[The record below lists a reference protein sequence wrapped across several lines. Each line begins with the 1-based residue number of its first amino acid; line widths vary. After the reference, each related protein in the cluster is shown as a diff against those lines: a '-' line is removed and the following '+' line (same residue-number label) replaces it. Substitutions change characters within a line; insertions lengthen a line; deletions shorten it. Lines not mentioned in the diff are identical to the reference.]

1 VRYGLADAGGV
12 GEHDLKAVDS
22 QRQLNEA
29 RANRLDQDKTPTN
42 EFSGWYAAF
51 KQQKGRTPNAQE
63 IQQYEVSKA
72 RAGKDTSAADTQK
85 AIQVSEYKQR
95 QLEAIDRQ
103 KEMERTKRY
112 AEPERDLSDSF
123 FFGRNRLAKLTE
135 GKQNI
140 DTQLETKYAPKV
152 QQMSDEADKMLGLT
166 KSGATLK
173 AGSTPS
179 TPASTQR
186 TQPKV
191 GDTILVAGKLRK
203 VVGWNPTTKKP
214 IVAHEGR

>member
-1 VRYGLADAGGV
+1 V
-12 GEHDLKAVDS
+12 S
-22 QRQLNEA
+22 Q
-29 RANRLDQDKTPTN
+29 
-42 EFSGWYAAF
+42 
-51 KQQKGRTPNAQE
+51 
-63 IQQYEVSKA
+63 
-72 RAGKDTSAADTQK
+72 
-85 AIQVSEYKQR
+85 YKQR
-95 QLEAIDRQ
+95 QLEAIDWQ
-103 KEMERTKRY
+103 KEMERTKRC
-112 AEPERDLSDSF
+112 AELEKALSDCF

-140 DTQLETKYAPKV
+140 DAQLETKYAPKV
-152 QQMSDEADKMLGLT
+152 RQMSDEADKMLGLT

-191 GDTILVAGKLRK
+191 GDTILVAGKPRK